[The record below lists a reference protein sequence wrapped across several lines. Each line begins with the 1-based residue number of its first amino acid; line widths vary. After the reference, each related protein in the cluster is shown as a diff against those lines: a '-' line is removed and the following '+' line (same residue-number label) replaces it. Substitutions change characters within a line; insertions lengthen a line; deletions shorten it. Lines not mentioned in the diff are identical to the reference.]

1 MVSGNGICCCF
12 DARLRL
18 IAAFQQRA
26 AADVRRRTRL
36 NAVVRSHERTFPPH
50 SGALR
55 RQQGFSVLLAVAL
68 AVPAVVA
75 VGAWCTQLV
84 MKFPART
91 AAAGMTALFFMG
103 ASALELVPVTVAI
116 VRLIR
121 IPEARKSW
129 SYALTVIGIVAL
141 LPALATYLTVMLE

>member
-1 MVSGNGICCCF
+1 MS
-12 DARLRL
+12 
-18 IAAFQQRA
+18 
-26 AADVRRRTRL
+26 
-36 NAVVRSHERTFPPH
+36 STFPPRCVDV
-50 SGALR
+50 R

-75 VGAWCTQLV
+75 IGAWCTQVV
-84 MKFPART
+84 MKFPPRT
-91 AAAGMTALFFMG
+91 EAAGMTALLFMI

-121 IPEARKSW
+121 VPEARKSW
-129 SYALTVIGIVAL
+129 SYALTVMGIVAL